1 MATSSAIPLEAL
13 KAVAC
18 DMDET
23 LLTSSDKSISQP
35 NLEALVSLS
44 QSGVSVLLASGRH
57 LSSMFSYYEQLCQ
70 AGVTPGP
77 IISCNGALVTI
88 DDKVVVRDGLEVEVA
103 RILINFCEAQSVQ
116 LNYYLEEK
124 VYSAINGDLEAEVR
138 ILVIFLIT
146 EKSPD
151 NPNNSN
157 NTRKSYKPSECN
169 L

>member
-1 MATSSAIPLEAL
+1 MATSSATPVEAL

-23 LLTSSDKSISQP
+23 LLTSDDKSISQP

-57 LSSMFSYYEQLCQ
+57 LSSMVSYYEQLCR

-103 RILINFCEAQSVQ
+103 RIVIDFCEAQNVQ

-124 VYSAINGDLEAEVR
+124 VYSAINRDPEAEVR
-138 ILVIFLIT
+138 IKLNDLMT
-146 EKSPD
+146 DKSPD
-151 NPNNSN
+151 NPM
-157 NTRKSYKPSECN
+157 TPTI